1 MSEGQE
7 DLDEREKAII
17 EDVGRGLTYQEIT
30 KKHHVSPKTIK
41 AIRDR
46 GKKKPAPPDDGEIAA
61 VIFDLFRKGKRPEQ
75 VVIERKLQPDRVMK
89 LYEQF
94 MEMKR
99 RIVPSK
105 NDLAEL
111 DEIYDTIDI
120 DMKNRNLRTLKDRV
134 RKLTEHFQRT
144 QIPCSM
150 CGKPVD
156 LADESSIRFLR
167 GISLRHTTGCP
178 K

>member
-1 MSEGQE
+1 MSEGQEE

-17 EDVGRGLTYQEIT
+17 ADVDRGLTYQEIT

-46 GKKKPAPPDDGEIAA
+46 GKKKPALLDEGEIAA
-61 VIFDLFRKGKRPEQ
+61 VVFDLFRKGKRPDQ
-75 VVIERKLQPDRVMK
+75 VVIESKLQPDRVMK
-89 LYEQF
+89 LCEQF

-99 RIVPSK
+99 RFVPSK
-105 NDLAEL
+105 NDLADL
-111 DEIYDTIDI
+111 DEIYDTIEI

-144 QIPCSM
+144 HIPCSR
-150 CGKPVD
+150 CGKPID
-156 LADESSIRFLR
+156 LADEAYYLR
-167 GISLRHTTGCP
+167 GISFHHTPNCP
-178 K
+178 Q